1 MGEKISRRGWSL
13 GSNATEGSGR
23 MWTKEATG
31 YDTRKSRKRLWEGSL
46 ALSHQQKLVVKSTSA
61 SDKSTS
67 RGASLGV
74 GLGSSSS

>member
-1 MGEKISRRGWSL
+1 
-13 GSNATEGSGR
+13 